1 MFSSLGVVI
10 NAMSILLLYILVA
23 YLISEVIHIKQR
35 METNRVQMSNLI
47 KDINHNDS
55 VLHTLL
61 KEDD

>member
-1 MFSSLGVVI
+1 
-10 NAMSILLLYILVA
+10 
-23 YLISEVIHIKQR
+23 
-35 METNRVQMSNLI
+35 METNRIQMRNLI

>member
-35 METNRVQMSNLI
+35 METNRIQMRNLI

>member
-35 METNRVQMSNLI
+35 METNRVQMNNLI
-47 KDINHNDS
+47 EDINHNDS